1 MDTAL
6 TTTARAV
13 LFAHWRVPPGAL
25 RPHVPRPLELDT
37 YDGSA
42 WLGALAFEVTEARPR
57 ALPPG
62 LSPTGPFGQTN
73 LRTYVRYDGD
83 PGVHFL
89 SIDAGSRVGA
99 AALANAMG
107 LPCYGAET
115 DVRVTTEGGRVGS
128 VSYRSRRS
136 HPGQPPATFAA
147 EYGPDGD
154 PSPVEPGSLA
164 AFCIERERW
173 FTVGGRP
180 SPYLSPVGNGVRAGE
195 IEHAPWQVAP
205 ATATVAENSLARA
218 VGIDLDADPT
228 FRFSPGFESLIGTR
242 R

>member
-6 TTTARAV
+6 TTAARAV
-13 LFAHWRVPPGAL
+13 LFAHWRLPPAEL
-25 RPHVPRPLELDT
+25 RPHVPEPLELDI
-37 YDGSA
+37 YDGAA

-62 LSPTGPFGQTN
+62 LAPTGSFGQTN

-89 SIDAGSRVGA
+89 SLDAGSRVGA
-99 AALANAMG
+99 AGLANAMG

-115 DVRVTTEGGRVGS
+115 EVDVTEECDEVRS

-147 EYGPDGD
+147 DYAPAGEA
-154 PSPVEPGSLA
+154 SPVDPGSLA
-164 AFCIERERW
+164 EFCIERKRW
-173 FTVGGRP
+173 FTVDGRP
-180 SPYLSPVGNGVRAGE
+180 SPYLSAVGNGVRVGE
-195 IEHAPWQVAP
+195 IRRDPRPVAP
-205 ATATVAENSLARA
+205 ATATVTENSLARA
-218 VGIDLDADPT
+218 VGIEVDGEP
-228 FRFSPGFESLIGTR
+228 RVRYSPGFRSTIAAR

>member
-6 TTTARAV
+6 TTIARAV
-13 LFAHWRVPPGAL
+13 LFAHWRVPPERL
-25 RPHVPRPLELDT
+25 RPHVPEPLELDT

-42 WLGALAFEVTEARPR
+42 WLGALTFEVTEARPR

-89 SIDAGSRVGA
+89 SLDAGSRVGA

-115 DVRVTTEGGRVGS
+115 DVHVTPDRDGTRS

-147 EYGPDGD
+147 EYAPDGE
-154 PSPVEPGSLA
+154 PSPVETGSLEE
-164 AFCIERERW
+164 FCIERERW

-180 SPYLSPVGNGVRAGE
+180 SPYLSPVGNGVRLGE
-195 IEHAPWQVAP
+195 IERAPWQVAP

-218 VGIDLDADPT
+218 VGIDPGEEPV
-228 FRFSPGFESLIGTR
+228 FRYSPGFESAIATR